1 MRIGRVIAVLI
12 LVGGL
17 AFGLFGGEYRAIDS
31 WRLKRQVR
39 GEQAALDELRLEID
53 SLELYVDSLET
64 DPETQERV
72 ARERFGMIRNG
83 EIVYRVEPVER

>member
-31 WRLKRQVR
+31 WRLKRLVR

-72 ARERFGMIRNG
+72 ARERFGMIRDG